1 MPMIGAAC
9 SGVAARSVP
18 PRIKLQLF
26 VATHARSGRLRLQ
39 ISMSVKAVQ
48 PERARFVPSVGG
60 RNRNVLVARRSLQVD
75 KASGWILSVR
85 IGTAQT
91 PANFHGALGQ
101 ALMAKAAKQND
112 RSYQKEVSHFGLMR
126 TAIGDARPAETGNE
140 QRPMDFCF
148 GGLSPTGCRPP
159 LPCVFF
165 GEVYCL
171 QGADLPC
178 CMPNRRRKSAK
189 KRCIA
194 LSMQL

>member
-18 PRIKLQLF
+18 PRRKLQLF

-39 ISMSVKAVQ
+39 SSMSAKAVQ

-60 RNRNVLVARRSLQVD
+60 RNRNVLVGKRNLQVD
-75 KASGWILSVR
+75 QASGWILSVR
-85 IGTAQT
+85 MRTAQT
-91 PANFHGALGQ
+91 PAVFHGALGQ
-101 ALMAKAAKQND
+101 VLMAKAAKQND
-112 RSYQKEVSHFGLMR
+112 PSCQKEAGHFGLMR
-126 TAIGDARPAETGNE
+126 TAIGDARPAKRGNE
-140 QRPMDFCF
+140 QRPTYFCF

-194 LSMQL
+194 VSMQL